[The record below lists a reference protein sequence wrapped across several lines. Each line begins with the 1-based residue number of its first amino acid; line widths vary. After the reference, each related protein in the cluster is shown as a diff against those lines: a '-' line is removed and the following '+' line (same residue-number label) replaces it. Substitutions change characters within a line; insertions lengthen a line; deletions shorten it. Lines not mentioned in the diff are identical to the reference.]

1 MDFTGTLRT
10 ILNRKG
16 SAVSSI
22 SPDATVYEA
31 VARMAEEDIGAL
43 AVLENHRLIG
53 IFSERDY
60 ARKVILLGRASRDTT
75 VREAMTHPAITVPP
89 EESVEDCMR
98 LMIHRRNR
106 HVLVV
111 DRGELCGIVSIGDL
125 VNSIISAQAA
135 TIDHLTSYIAGGYP
149 G

>member
-1 MDFTGTLRT
+1 MEVTGTVHSVLA
-10 ILNRKG
+10 RKG

-43 AVLENHRLIG
+43 AVIENRRLAG

-60 ARKVILLGRASRDTT
+60 ARKVILLGRSSKDTK
-75 VREAMTHPAITVPP
+75 VSEAMTHPAVCVLP

-98 LMIHRRNR
+98 LMSARRNR
-106 HVLVV
+106 HVLVL

-125 VNSIISAQAA
+125 VNWIISAQAE
-135 TIDHLTSYIAGGYP
+135 TIDHLTNYIAGSYP
-149 G
+149 R